1 MWKKVLREYFAFPKK
16 ERRAI
21 WVLFILWII
30 LLCIQVIQSN
40 YFNFQN
46 TYSYKIIVNNELT
59 KSDKFKLNEQYKNRS
74 QNSFFKKKLYFNYI
88 TLDDLVK
95 AGISENEAIKII
107 SSKEKGLKIY
117 TIEDV
122 EKLSDIDSTSKN
134 IIKKIL
140 SFYPSK
146 KYFNVNPSQ
155 KITDIPIININI
167 NTADTSELD
176 LLKGISFATASR
188 VLRYKERLGG
198 YINKEQLK
206 EVWGMDSNTYEILIA
221 NTTIEQNSQ
230 KHININK
237 ADLKTLGS
245 HPYIGYK
252 LAKLIINYRAQ
263 HGDYV
268 SVRDLLKIH
277 VMNEEIFAKI
287 EAYISISDDK

>member
-30 LLCIQVIQSN
+30 LLCVQVIQSN
-40 YFNFQN
+40 FFNYQN
-46 TYSYKIIVNNELT
+46 TYSYKVIVNNELT
-59 KSDKFKLNEQYKNRS
+59 KSDENKLREQYKNRS
-74 QNSFFKKKLYFNYI
+74 QNTFFKKKLYFNYI
-88 TLDDLVK
+88 SLDDLVN
-95 AGISENEAIKII
+95 AGITKNQAYKII
-107 SSKEKGLKIY
+107 SSKEKGIKIY

-122 EKLSDIDSTSKN
+122 EKLIDVDSVSKN
-134 IIKKIL
+134 IIKNIL

-146 KYFNVNPSQ
+146 KYFNINPTHNNTN
-155 KITDIPIININI
+155 KPITNINI

-176 LLKGISFATASR
+176 LIRGISFATASR

-198 YINKEQLK
+198 YINKEQFK

-221 NTTIEQNSQ
+221 NTMIEQHTQ
-230 KHININK
+230 KQLNINK

-252 LAKLIINYRAQ
+252 LAKLIVNYRTQ

-277 VMNEEIFAKI
+277 VMNEEIFSKI

>member
-1 MWKKVLREYFAFPKK
+1 VKLRE
-16 ERRAI
+16 
-21 WVLFILWII
+21 
-30 LLCIQVIQSN
+30 
-40 YFNFQN
+40 
-46 TYSYKIIVNNELT
+46 
-59 KSDKFKLNEQYKNRS
+59 QYENRT
-74 QNSFFKKKLYFNYI
+74 QNSFYKKKLFFNYV
-88 TLDDLVK
+88 TTDDLLK
-95 AGISENEAIKII
+95 RGIAKDAAMKII
-107 SSKEKGLKIY
+107 SLKENGLKIY
-117 TIEDV
+117 TIEDL
-122 EKLSDIDSTSKN
+122 EKLSGVDSASKN
-134 IIKKIL
+134 ILKNIL
-140 SFYPSK
+140 HFYPSK
-146 KYFNVNPSQ
+146 KYFNVNPSHTNIE
-155 KITDIPIININI
+155 KPNININI

-221 NTTIEQNSQ
+221 NTIIEQNSQ

-252 LAKLIINYRAQ
+252 LAKLIVNYRTQ

-268 SVRDLLKIH
+268 TVRDLLKIH

-287 EAYISISDDK
+287 EPYISISDD

>member
-1 MWKKVLREYFAFPKK
+1 MWKRVLREYFAFPKK

-21 WVLFILWII
+21 WVLFILWIV

-40 YFNFQN
+40 FFNFQN

-59 KSDKFKLNEQYKNRS
+59 KSDETKLKEQFKSRS

-88 TLDDLVK
+88 TLEDLLN
-95 AGISENEAIKII
+95 AGITKIEAYKII
-107 SSKEKGLKIY
+107 SSKEKGVKIY

-122 EKLSDIDSTSKN
+122 EKLTDVDSVSKN
-134 IIKKIL
+134 IIKKML

-146 KYFNVNPSQ
+146 KYFNVNPTH
-155 KITDIPIININI
+155 KITDKPIFKINI

-176 LLKGISFATASR
+176 NIKGISFGTASR
-188 VLRYKERLGG
+188 MLRYKERLGG
-198 YINKEQLK
+198 YINKEQFK
-206 EVWGMDSNTYEILIA
+206 EVWGMDSNTYEVLIA
-221 NTTIEQNSQ
+221 NTLIEQNAQ
-230 KHININK
+230 KRININK
-237 ADLKTLGS
+237 ADLKTLGT

-252 LAKLIINYRAQ
+252 LAKLIVNYRTQ

-268 SVRDLLKIH
+268 SVQDLFKIH
-277 VMNEEIFAKI
+277 VMNEEIFSKI

>member
-21 WVLFILWII
+21 WVLFILWLI

-40 YFNFQN
+40 FFNFQN
-46 TYSYKIIVNNELT
+46 NYSYKIIVNEELK
-59 KSDKFKLNEQYKNRS
+59 KSDEVKLQEQFKNRT
-74 QNSFFKKKLYFNYI
+74 QNSFYKKKSYFNYV
-88 TLDDLVK
+88 TTDDLLK
-95 AGISENEAIKII
+95 RGIAKDAAMKII
-107 SSKEKGLKIY
+107 SLKENGLKIY
-117 TIEDV
+117 TIEDL
-122 EKLSDIDSTSKN
+122 EKLSGVDTASKN
-134 IIKKIL
+134 ILKKIL
-140 SFYPSK
+140 HFYPSK
-146 KYFNVNPSQ
+146 KYFNVNPTHTNIE
-155 KITDIPIININI
+155 KPNININI

-221 NTTIEQNSQ
+221 NTIIEQNSQ

-252 LAKLIINYRAQ
+252 LAKLIINYRTQ

-268 SVRDLLKIH
+268 TVRDLLKIH

-287 EAYISISDDK
+287 EPYISISDD